1 MVSVEEVR
9 TYILKHILTKPRLGI
24 NYIDWHTE
32 ESGVCGLT
40 VKICSQVFDITI
52 SHSKYEL

>member
-1 MVSVEEVR
+1 MVSVEDFR
-9 TYILKHILTKPRLGI
+9 TFLLKHILSKPRLGI

-40 VKICSQVFDITI
+40 VKVCSQVFDITI
-52 SHSKYEL
+52 SHSKTKL